1 MEQCI
6 IIYCTVVK
14 KIWTILYDVEKIIH
28 FFALKYNIQYLLGFP
43 CFNWIQFNWRRTWKV
58 TEEQYVNNHLKKS
71 GKLRYIQNPT
81 HHLDNKRHSLFLHK
95 ERNTKKSS
103 CKGRRQ
109 VQELREI
116 QELQCGLLYT
126 VFFVKKINQSIRPI
140 LVHCT
145 VVLYCCQN

>member
-1 MEQCI
+1 M
-6 IIYCTVVK
+6 
-14 KIWTILYDVEKIIH
+14 
-28 FFALKYNIQYLLGFP
+28 G
-43 CFNWIQFNWRRTWKV
+43 R
-58 TEEQYVNNHLKKS
+58 KS
-71 GKLRYIQNPT
+71 GKLRWAKNPGEYGSTDIYVQNPT
-81 HHLDNKRHSLFLHK
+81 HHLDNKRHSLFLHM
-95 ERNTKKSS
+95 EMNTKKSS

>member
-1 MEQCI
+1 MFTQ
-6 IIYCTVVK
+6 
-14 KIWTILYDVEKIIH
+14 
-28 FFALKYNIQYLLGFP
+28 
-43 CFNWIQFNWRRTWKV
+43 
-58 TEEQYVNNHLKKS
+58 
-71 GKLRYIQNPT
+71 GKEY
-81 HHLDNKRHSLFLHK
+81 
-95 ERNTKKSS
+95 KKSS

-145 VVLYCCQN
+145 VVCTVLLPKLNIEKGGPKNTVFPLTKL